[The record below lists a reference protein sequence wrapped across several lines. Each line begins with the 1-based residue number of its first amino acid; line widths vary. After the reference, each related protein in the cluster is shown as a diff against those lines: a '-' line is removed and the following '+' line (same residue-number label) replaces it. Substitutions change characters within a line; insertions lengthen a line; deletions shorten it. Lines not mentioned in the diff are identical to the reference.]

1 MVGGCYRRECNP
13 LDICLPSARVK
24 PRADAGASQHFLCEL
39 EPPSEAPCEMPVL
52 QVPASWIAEGCLAIP
67 ESNPT
72 RRMLCGMMRAV
83 DSSVKNMTGAYK
95 RLGLWEQ
102 TVVFFSTDNVRK
114 SLTLS
119 HCCSIICDAAARALL
134 LAVVLLLLPCHRC
147 CCVKPVCTTA
157 RVRVRFRAETRTQ
170 AETTARY
177 AAKKVGTL

>member
-1 MVGGCYRRECNP
+1 
-13 LDICLPSARVK
+13 
-24 PRADAGASQHFLCEL
+24 
-39 EPPSEAPCEMPVL
+39 MPVL

-119 HCCSIICDAAARALL
+119 HCCSIICDAAAMALL

-170 AETTARY
+170 VETTARY